1 MHICH
6 QTKLDVYLSPDEYN
20 RIKMGALVRFDS
32 DLYYPIELS
41 AYDPSGTNPTELKL
55 MKKVN

>member
-1 MHICH
+1 
-6 QTKLDVYLSPDEYN
+6 
-20 RIKMGALVRFDS
+20 MGALVRFDS